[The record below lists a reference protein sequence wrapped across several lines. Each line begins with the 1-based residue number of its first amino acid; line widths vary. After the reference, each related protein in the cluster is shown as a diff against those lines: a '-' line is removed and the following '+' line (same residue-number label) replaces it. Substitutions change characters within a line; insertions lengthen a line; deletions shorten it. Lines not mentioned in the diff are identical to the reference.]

1 MLFLHEVMGNFNAV
15 FLDGKMAPME
25 PQQSEGDGVS
35 INLAKHSPM
44 KMNMALLIDFMI
56 QKTYHDLTVMAELY
70 VNFRLYIIFECL
82 NVRKCSGD
90 SNRYVKAL
98 CIL

>member
-1 MLFLHEVMGNFNAV
+1 
-15 FLDGKMAPME
+15 MAPME
-25 PQQSEGDGVS
+25 PQQSEADGIP

-70 VNFRLYIIFECL
+70 VNFPCYIWLSLIF
-82 NVRKCSGD
+82 STFQFD
-90 SNRYVKAL
+90 S
-98 CIL
+98 

>member
-1 MLFLHEVMGNFNAV
+1 MHFLLSHCCLLHEVSIIEDLTFH
-15 FLDGKMAPME
+15 GKMAPME
-25 PQQSEGDGVS
+25 PQQSEADGIP

-70 VNFRLYIIFECL
+70 VM
-82 NVRKCSGD
+82 
-90 SNRYVKAL
+90 
-98 CIL
+98 